1 MGESRY
7 RILKYVVEKYGRSK
21 VLEEAGISRVTLW
34 RLLER
39 ISPVRPEYVK
49 PLLKLLTREEFEG
62 LVSVGERLK
71 SLGILR
77 EDGIVDYQLALEVL
91 ALAKRDEYLRNAL
104 LRFVVQEFRED
115 LRRML
120 GVSFAGLVLR
130 WSSDFEAFSAREK
143 RRRRIVDPK
152 TIAYYRSLFRKH
164 LEGKELS
171 EQLIDYVVNH
181 ENKRFRN
188 VFRHHIQFYIIGE
201 RFHPRSSAG

>member
-1 MGESRY
+1 MSLSLMGESRY

-130 WSSDFEAFSAREK
+130 WSSDFEAFSCAREE
-143 RRRRIVDPK
+143 
-152 TIAYYRSLFRKH
+152 A
-164 LEGKELS
+164 
-171 EQLIDYVVNH
+171 
-181 ENKRFRN
+181 
-188 VFRHHIQFYIIGE
+188 
-201 RFHPRSSAG
+201 